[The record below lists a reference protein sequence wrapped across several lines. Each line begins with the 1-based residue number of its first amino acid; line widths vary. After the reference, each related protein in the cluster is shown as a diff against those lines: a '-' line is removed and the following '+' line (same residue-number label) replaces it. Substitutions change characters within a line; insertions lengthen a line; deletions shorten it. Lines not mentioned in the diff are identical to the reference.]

1 MNKVS
6 KLVISIIGICAVVV
20 PALLL
25 IFFTSKNQVEPQ
37 ATSDKRTIDSKS
49 IEDGVKRSEPQQVI
63 SVPSPTPATSSAQTK
78 ESSSSSQ

>member
-37 ATSDKRTIDSKS
+37 TTSDKRTIDAKS
-49 IEDGVKRSEPQQVI
+49 IEDSVKKNEMQQVI
-63 SVPSPTPATSSAQTK
+63 SASPVPVATSSAQTK
-78 ESSSSSQ
+78 ESSPSSQ